1 MGNNYFFI
9 FPPLPIKPLLLV
21 PFLGRLVE
29 VVWGFD
35 FDFFMIPSL
44 YKQAKVKYF

>member
-9 FPPLPIKPLLLV
+9 FPPLPIKP
-21 PFLGRLVE
+21 E